1 MTTPSEPAPGNRPWL
16 WLLLLVAVIAL
27 GLGVWAWQTYDP
39 FVMSRPAVKAAT
51 ELVDT
56 ARQRPLTAEEFERA
70 LALVEHHEPVA
81 QLSVIAVLQLEAERD
96 PTRRDAAVTALQR
109 CQKSSNAG
117 VCGAAATVVTRL
129 TAKVGK

>member
-1 MTTPSEPAPGNRPWL
+1 MIVPSESSDGNRLWL

-27 GLGVWAWQTYDP
+27 GLGVWAWQAYDP
-39 FVMSRPAVKAAT
+39 FVMSRPAVKSAT

-56 ARQRPLTAEEFERA
+56 ARKRPLTAEEFDRA
-70 LALVEHHEPVA
+70 LALVEHHEPIA
-81 QLSVIAVLQLEAERD
+81 QLSVIAVLQLEGERD

-117 VCGAAATVVTRL
+117 VCGAASTAAARL
-129 TAKVGK
+129 GGK